1 MISAGTLTKNIL
13 AVVIL
18 VILVVLVIATV
29 RIIQISG
36 ENQQLRADL
45 AEVNHVKY
53 SLLNVEEWSEQL
65 KQILDK
71 KIQEFE
77 ITPKN
82 QESLE
87 SGIQDILY
95 QLLDQM
101 EVLMENRTEGQF
113 SRIKRWAAEM
123 AVDIDQLRD
132 SVPAYST
139 QILNELEKP
148 DTKNAIRNLL
158 TDKLDQYA
166 AGTNSDVNRH
176 EQEKLLEKYEGNT
189 REEVTGNINLLLSDN
204 MHTVNIHIL
213 LMIAGVIILF
223 LVSFFQK
230 AASAY
235 PEVIMLVIAS
245 LVLLVG
251 GVSLPMIQLEAK
263 IDLVEFDLL
272 GEQMRF
278 KDNILYYQSKSII
291 DMVVLLIQD
300 GSLRMIFVGSLIF
313 LFSLIFPLLKLI
325 STVIYQAGNET
336 VNSNKLILFFV
347 HKSGKWSMAD
357 VMVVAI
363 FMAYI
368 GFNGIVDSQM
378 ENFAE
383 GAKPVEVFTTN
394 GTQLLSGFYLFLA
407 FVLSGMALSELVKRN
422 DNQRNG

>member
-18 VILVVLVIATV
+18 VVLVIATV
-29 RIIQISG
+29 RIIRISG

-95 QLLDQM
+95 QLLDEM

-123 AVDIDQLRD
+123 AVDIEQLRD
-132 SVPAYST
+132 SVPAYSV
-139 QILNELEKP
+139 QILSELEKP
-148 DTKNAIRNLL
+148 ETKNAIRNLL

-166 AGTNSDVNRH
+166 AGTNSDISRQK
-176 EQEKLLEKYEGNT
+176 QERLLEKYDGST
-189 REEVTGNINLLLSDN
+189 REEVTGSLNMLLSDN
-204 MHTVNIHIL
+204 MDVVKLHML
-213 LMIAGVIILF
+213 LMITVVIILF

-230 AASAY
+230 KPSAY
-235 PEVIMLVIAS
+235 PEIIMLVIAS
-245 LVLLVG
+245 LLLLIA
-251 GVSLPMIQLEAK
+251 GVSIPMIQLEAK

-313 LFSLIFPLLKLI
+313 MFSLIFPLLKLL
-325 STVIYQAGNET
+325 STVIYQAGNDS
-336 VNSNKLILFFV
+336 VNRNKLIRFFV

-394 GTQLLSGFYLFLA
+394 GTQLLPGFYLFLA
-407 FVLSGMALSELVKRN
+407 FVLSGMALSELVKRKE
-422 DNQRNG
+422 NQKH